1 MKHLVLSV
9 KKMLIQLILKETVR
23 TSVIWREAH
32 RECYS
37 GMCTNWCT

>member
-23 TSVIWREAH
+23 TSVI
-32 RECYS
+32 
-37 GMCTNWCT
+37 